1 VNRRPAR
8 RPAHE
13 QENLRSLFEDAPVGY
28 HEIDTAGI
36 VRRVNRTECEML
48 GFEPGEIIGKP
59 VWELVA
65 PKERAISRDAVH
77 KKLAGK
83 QPMGALERMYIRR
96 DGTILHVEIR
106 ENAIR
111 NAKGAIVGIRSALL
125 DTTVRRQAEIALR
138 QSEAQLRAILD
149 HTGAVVYI
157 KDLEGR
163 YLLVNRRYESVS
175 HIAQE
180 QILGKTDYDLYPPEI
195 ADVFR
200 ANDQRVLET
209 RSSTQFEEVD
219 YLEDGKHTYL
229 SVKVPLLDAH
239 GEPYAVCGI
248 STDITA
254 RKRVL
259 ESLRASE
266 EQFRQLFENANDIV
280 YTLDLEGNFTSF
292 NRVGEQITGYAREE
306 AVGMNIGQLVAPDH
320 RALAEAMLQLQ
331 AVREAPSPY
340 EVEIVAKNGRRVALE
355 VSTRPIYRKAGP
367 WASRRSPGTSP
378 NERAWKNSCAS
389 RRKWKPWEPWPAAW
403 RTTSIIC

>member
-1 VNRRPAR
+1 MPGGRRKSKKKTATKPTRRATRPPAR
-8 RPAHE
+8 NAVSPQPAPRAAPE
-13 QENLRSLFEDAPVGY
+13 QEELRSLFEEAPVGY

-48 GFEPGEIIGKP
+48 GFEPREIIGKA

-65 PKERAISRDAVH
+65 PQERAISRDAVR

-83 QPMGALERMYIRR
+83 EPLGVLERMYIRR
-96 DGTILHVEIR
+96 DGSILHVEIH

-111 NAKGAIVGIRSALL
+111 NAKGAIVGIRSAML
-125 DTTVRRQAEIALR
+125 DITVRRQAEIALR

-175 HIAQE
+175 HVAQQ
-180 QILGKTDYDLYPPEI
+180 QILGKTDYDLYPRQI
-195 ADVFR
+195 ADVFFN
-200 ANDQRVLET
+200 NDQRVLET

-229 SVKVPLLDAH
+229 SVKVPLLDAN

-248 STDITA
+248 STDITD
-254 RKRVL
+254 RKRTL
-259 ESLRASE
+259 ESLRSSE

-292 NRVGEQITGYAREE
+292 NRVGE
-306 AVGMNIGQLVAPDH
+306 
-320 RALAEAMLQLQ
+320 
-331 AVREAPSPY
+331 
-340 EVEIVAKNGRRVALE
+340 
-355 VSTRPIYRKAGP
+355 
-367 WASRRSPGTSP
+367 
-378 NERAWKNSCAS
+378 
-389 RRKWKPWEPWPAAW
+389 
-403 RTTSIIC
+403 